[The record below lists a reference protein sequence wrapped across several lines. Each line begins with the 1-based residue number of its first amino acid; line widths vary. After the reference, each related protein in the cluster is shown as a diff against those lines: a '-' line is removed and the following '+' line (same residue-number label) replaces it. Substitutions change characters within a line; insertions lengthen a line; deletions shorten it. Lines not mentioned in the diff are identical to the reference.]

1 MTKEEFEKFE
11 NMTDHEWDLKDVAD
25 GRFPD
30 IEHAEAVWKIL
41 EGIAKIEDSLDI
53 FTMTESDKIINS
65 KTVEQLDE
73 FVTKMAEF
81 TNYVENF
88 KRIN

>member
-1 MTKEEFEKFE
+1 MTKEEFDKLEQL
-11 NMTDHEWDLKDVAD
+11 TDHEWDLRDVES

-41 EGIAKIEDSLDI
+41 DGIAEIEDSLDI
-53 FTMTESDKIINS
+53 FTMTESDKIVNS

-73 FVTKMAEF
+73 FITKMKNF
-81 TNYVENF
+81 SQFVEKF
-88 KRIN
+88 KRIE